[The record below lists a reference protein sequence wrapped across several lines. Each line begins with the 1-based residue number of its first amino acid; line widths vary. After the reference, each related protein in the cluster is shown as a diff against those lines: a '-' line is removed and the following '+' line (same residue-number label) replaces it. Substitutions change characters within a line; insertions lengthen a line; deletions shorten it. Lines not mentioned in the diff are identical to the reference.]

1 MSDDEIL
8 LHTIC
13 AEDLCRKGPGWK
25 IGQTMTRQERQ
36 AHKKVDGWK
45 AQMRV
50 EACLTPRPLS
60 AERSSLGGQ
69 VGQWTS
75 GTEDT
80 VMTDARELELQQKQ
94 QQQRCDREQM
104 MIKHVANA
112 LQASKQAVSAA
123 AESQRQQQLLTARQ
137 IRNLDALSEIAF
149 RKCQMC
155 QGWLQIAFGKC
166 QTCKVDSAAGLKQVQ
181 WAKDVKISD
190 DYQARGQRTARSFA
204 CKQKESKVWIPE
216 SGQKTTDGPTK
227 KGLRSALRNNT
238 HSHPPTPTHMPKPTR
253 SESRMGSNEGEIT
266 LGNEF
271 PADSFTS
278 IFGAEVNTV
287 APVEL
292 FAGTFKS
299 IFGAKT
305 RPTPPLPPR
314 PTHVEPVLLFVI

>member
-1 MSDDEIL
+1 MHRRGSSEACIITILNDDEIL
-8 LHTIC
+8 LNTIC

-36 AHKKVDGWK
+36 AHRKIDAWK

-50 EACLTPRPLS
+50 EGSLTPRPLS

-75 GTEDT
+75 RTEDT

-149 RKCQMC
+149 
-155 QGWLQIAFGKC
+155 GKC

-190 DYQARGQRTARSFA
+190 DDLARGQRTARSSA
-204 CKQKESKVWIPE
+204 GKQKESKVRIPE
-216 SGQKTTDGPTK
+216 TAQKTTDGPTK

-238 HSHPPTPTHMPKPTR
+238 HPPTPTPTHMPKPTS

-266 LGNEF
+266 LGQEF

-278 IFGAEVNTV
+278 TFNTV

-299 IFGAKT
+299 IFGANTNT
-305 RPTPPLPPR
+305 RPPPPLPLR
-314 PTHVEPVLLFVI
+314 HTHVEPVLLFVT